1 MTMFQRI
8 VMKVSTCFRTGVLFC
23 LLMAGSP
30 YGLAEKPV
38 LTDWNY
44 LPSYGQSLSVGWTA
58 KPVVTTE
65 QKNGN
70 LMFKGGVRPFEG
82 GNDRSAVIPRVEG
95 VSPDGARGETPVS
108 GAAGNFMRLLKKRA
122 SGKASN
128 VRFLCSADGVGGV
141 SIGVLSKG
149 NAPYQRILDDLTAG
163 RELAS
168 KAGKSFSMPC
178 FLWTQGE
185 TDQQDRKTG
194 EWYKEKMRAL
204 IQDIDADAKA
214 VTGQKNDV
222 LCFGYQVASH
232 LNYFAQNP
240 TDYPAIAVAQLDLV
254 LEKDSRY
261 IMTTP
266 MYHFSY
272 SDGVHLTAPMS
283 RLYGEYAGYVMYKV
297 LVEGVHWKPIHP
309 VACSWQE
316 GAGLDGRREVF
327 RACASAG
334 AGYQDDP

>member
-1 MTMFQRI
+1 MTMIQHI

-38 LTDWNY
+38 LTAWNY

-58 KPVVTTE
+58 KPVVTTD
-65 QKNGN
+65 QKDGN

-82 GNDRSAVIPRVEG
+82 GNDRSAVIPLVEG

-108 GAAGNFMRLLKKRA
+108 GAAGNLVRLLKKRVP
-122 SGKASN
+122 GKASQP
-128 VRFLCSADGVGGV
+128 RFLCSANGVGGV

-149 NAPYQRILDDLTAG
+149 QAPYQRILDDLTAG

-214 VTGQKNDV
+214 LTGQKNDV
-222 LCFGYQVASH
+222 LCFGYQVSSH

-240 TDYPAIAVAQLDLV
+240 TDYPAIAVAQLDLA

-266 MYHFSY
+266 MYHF
-272 SDGVHLTAPMS
+272 
-283 RLYGEYAGYVMYKV
+283 
-297 LVEGVHWKPIHP
+297 PI
-309 VACSWQE
+309 AT
-316 GAGLDGRREVF
+316 GF
-327 RACASAG
+327 I
-334 AGYQDDP
+334 

>member
-1 MTMFQRI
+1 
-8 VMKVSTCFRTGVLFC
+8 
-23 LLMAGSP
+23 
-30 YGLAEKPV
+30 
-38 LTDWNY
+38 
-44 LPSYGQSLSVGWTA
+44 
-58 KPVVTTE
+58 
-65 QKNGN
+65 
-70 LMFKGGVRPFEG
+70 
-82 GNDRSAVIPRVEG
+82 
-95 VSPDGARGETPVS
+95 
-108 GAAGNFMRLLKKRA
+108 MRLLKKRD

-149 NAPYQRILDDLTAG
+149 KAPYQRILDDLTAG

-240 TDYPAIAVAQLDLV
+240 TDYPAIAVAQLDLA

-297 LVEGVHWKPIHP
+297 LVEGVH
-309 VACSWQE
+309 
-316 GAGLDGRREVF
+316 
-327 RACASAG
+327 
-334 AGYQDDP
+334 